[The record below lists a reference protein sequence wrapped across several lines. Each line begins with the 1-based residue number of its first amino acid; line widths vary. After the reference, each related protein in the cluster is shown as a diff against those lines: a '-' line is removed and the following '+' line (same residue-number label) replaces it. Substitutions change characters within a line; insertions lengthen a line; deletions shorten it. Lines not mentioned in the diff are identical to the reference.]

1 MRILFLGDVVGIS
14 GCSKL
19 INNLSSQIKMKKIDF
34 VIVNGENADET
45 GVGLTK
51 EICQNFLVVV

>member
-1 MRILFLGDVVGIS
+1 MKILFLGDVVGIA

-19 INNLSSQIKMKKIDF
+19 MNNLKKEIESKNIEF
-34 VIVNGENADET
+34 VIVNGENAAVQ

-51 EICQNFLVVV
+51 EICNDFF